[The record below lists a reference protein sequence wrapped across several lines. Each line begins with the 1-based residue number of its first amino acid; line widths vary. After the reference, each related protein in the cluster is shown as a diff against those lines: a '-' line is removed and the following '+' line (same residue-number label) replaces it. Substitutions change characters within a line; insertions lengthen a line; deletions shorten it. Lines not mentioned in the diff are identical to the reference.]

1 MGSYAVTP
9 SGQSSGNYE
18 ITYVDGVLS
27 IGRGLLTITADD
39 AFKTYGDAL
48 AFSGTEFTV
57 SGLLEGD
64 SVDGV
69 TLASAGAA
77 AAADVASGPYPIL
90 ASDAVGT
97 GLETEGEPNYDIAYV
112 PGALTVA
119 PAPLEISAGFY
130 SRDYGDPNPAFEA
143 EYCCFVFDEG
153 PADLGGVLSFVTDAT
168 RESDVGVY
176 GVDATGL
183 TSTNYEIIYI
193 SDGFI
198 DIAPAPLTIAADD
211 ASRPYGAENPDF
223 SASYSGFKLRT
234 GTGRPRRNPDRL
246 DGG

>member
-119 PAPLEISAGFY
+119 PAPL
-130 SRDYGDPNPAFEA
+130 
-143 EYCCFVFDEG
+143 
-153 PADLGGVLSFVTDAT
+153 
-168 RESDVGVY
+168 
-176 GVDATGL
+176 
-183 TSTNYEIIYI
+183 
-193 SDGFI
+193 
-198 DIAPAPLTIAADD
+198 TIAADD

-223 SASYSGFKLRT
+223 TRQLFGPEARARVRRSSPERSSSRRT
-234 GTGRPRRNPDRL
+234 PRPRARWGPMRSRRRASRAAITR
-246 DGG
+246 

>member
-69 TLASAGAA
+69 TLSSAGAA

-119 PAPLEISAGFY
+119 PAPL
-130 SRDYGDPNPAFEA
+130 
-143 EYCCFVFDEG
+143 
-153 PADLGGVLSFVTDAT
+153 
-168 RESDVGVY
+168 
-176 GVDATGL
+176 
-183 TSTNYEIIYI
+183 
-193 SDGFI
+193 
-198 DIAPAPLTIAADD
+198 TIAADD

-223 SASYSGFKLRT
+223 TATYSGLKLEP
-234 GTGRPRRNPDRL
+234 GSGRPRRNPDRL